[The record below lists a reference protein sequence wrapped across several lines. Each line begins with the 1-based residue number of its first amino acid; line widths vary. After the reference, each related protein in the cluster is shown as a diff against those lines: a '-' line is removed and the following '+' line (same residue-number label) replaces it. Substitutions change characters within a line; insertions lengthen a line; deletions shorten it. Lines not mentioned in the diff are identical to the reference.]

1 MESYKPY
8 FVTVKFINN
17 DYLKTRFNACNI
29 KEIED
34 HYKNYVHEYYD
45 NSATVP
51 KRLEIEDLTTK
62 KEYIINL

>member
-51 KRLEIEDLTTK
+51 ERLEIEDLTTK

>member
-51 KRLEIEDLTTK
+51 ERLEIEDITKK
-62 KEYIINL
+62 KEYEIYL